1 MGEYKIL
8 EGNDAICEAVKLARV
23 DVIAVFPITPMTA
36 IANKLA
42 QWGANGVIDSEVIQP
57 ENEHGA
63 LSVCLGAAATGART
77 FTASS
82 SQGVVFME
90 ELIWQIP
97 GFRLPVVVTI
107 SNRSIGTPGSL
118 QCTHSDSLLQR
129 DTGWLQLYC
138 ENAQEALDTTIMA
151 YKIAE
156 DERVLLPTFTTMDG
170 YTVSACA
177 MPVEVPEQNLVDQF
191 LPPYEPEYYMNPQN
205 PPELAKGVPS
215 EGELRTSRVETE
227 LRYHLEVAHEN
238 AKNVIKKV
246 NEEYGKL
253 FGRSYGNGLIEKYRC
268 ENASGVLVTMGS
280 ITGTARVAIDE
291 MREQGHLIGLVKL
304 KSFRPFPTKDLRKI
318 GEQVKAI
325 GFIDRNF
332 SHGSAMGAGI
342 GNLEL
347 ARTLYDLEDRPKL
360 LNFIAGIGGRDVTIS
375 QIKDM
380 AKKVLRTCETG
391 IVEKP
396 VEWVQLYR

>member
-1 MGEYKIL
+1 MGRYEIL
-8 EGNDAICEAVKLARV
+8 DGNEAISEAVKLARV
-23 DVIAVFPITPMTA
+23 DVVAVFPITPMTS
-36 IANKLA
+36 IGNLL
-42 QWGANGVIDSEVIQP
+42 SEWAAEGIIESDVVLP

-63 LSVCLGAAATGART
+63 LSVCIGAAGTGART

-90 ELIWQIP
+90 ELIWQIV

-107 SNRSIGTPGSL
+107 CNRSIGTPGSL

-138 ENAQEALDTTIMA
+138 ENAQEALDTTLMA

-156 DERVLLPTFTTMDG
+156 DKRVLLPTFTTMDG

-177 MPVEVPEQNLVDQF
+177 MPVEIPDQETVDQF
-191 LPPYEPEYYMNPQN
+191 LPPYEPEYYMNPYN
-205 PPELAKGVPS
+205 PPELAKGIPS
-215 EGELRTSRVETE
+215 EAELRTSRVETE
-227 LRYHLEVAHEN
+227 LRYHIEIAQEN
-238 AKNVIKKV
+238 AKQVIKEV

-268 ENASGVLVTMGS
+268 EDVSGVLVTMGS
-280 ITGTARVAIDE
+280 ITGTARDAIDE
-291 MREQGHLIGLVKL
+291 MRDQGHDIGLVKL
-304 KSFRPFPTKDLRKI
+304 KSFRPFPTKDFREI
-318 GEQVKAI
+318 GQQIKAI

-342 GNLEL
+342 GNTEL
-347 ARTLYDLEDRPKL
+347 ARALYDLDERPKL
-360 LNFIAGIGGRDVTIS
+360 LDFIVGIGGRDVTIP

-380 AKKVLRTCETG
+380 AKKVLKTAQTG
-391 IVEKP
+391 VVEKP
-396 VEWVQLYR
+396 VEWVQLIR

>member
-8 EGNDAICEAVKLARV
+8 EGNDAISEAVKLARV
-23 DVIAVFPITPMTA
+23 DVIAVFPITPMTT

-42 QWGANGVIDSEVIQP
+42 QWGANGVIDSEVVLP

-97 GFRLPVVVTI
+97 GFRLPVVATI

-138 ENAQEALDTTIMA
+138 ENAQEALDTTLMA

-177 MPVEVPEQNLVDQF
+177 MPVEVPDQNLVDQF

-238 AKNVIKKV
+238 AKLVIKEV

-268 ENASGVLVTMGS
+268 ENASSVLVTMGS

-304 KSFRPFPTKDLRKI
+304 KSFRPFPTKDLRAI
-318 GEQVKAI
+318 GKQVKAI

-347 ARTLYDLEDRPKL
+347 ARTLYDLDERPKL
-360 LNFIAGIGGRDVTIS
+360 LNFIAGIGGRDVTVP

-380 AKKVLRTCETG
+380 AKKVLRTSETG
-391 IVEKP
+391 LVEKP